1 MTTAKEQEYGAAAP
15 RKRNVGA
22 EPLGTRSGAGA
33 LRGTVSFWGG
43 FGLGNFGNE
52 ATLQAMLDSLRRFSP
67 GVYVNCI
74 CTDPLVTSANYNI
87 DCVPMN
93 GTLARIGIP
102 HNRAARLLRSIVVG
116 IPNEVYRWVQ
126 AFAALQGTKLLIVP
140 GTGLLTDAYGI
151 RSWGPYSIFKW
162 VLLAKLR
169 GCKVLFVS
177 VGAGPLHSR
186 ISRWL
191 VRQTLHL
198 ADFRSYR
205 DDETKTYL
213 MGIGA
218 PVTRDRVFP
227 DLAFSIAHDVEGSQE
242 APKRIRPL
250 VGLGLMLY
258 RRELSSD
265 FSGTSTYASYL
276 EQLVVFVEWLLRRDY
291 DIRLLIGELSDRSVV
306 AEFKTLLKNRLA
318 GYDEGRILDDPVVSV
333 EGLLAQIA
341 GTDFVVATRYHNV
354 LLALALGKPAISISF
369 HQKCTSLMKDMELLQ
384 YCQDIRD
391 LDAQRLIEQFCQ
403 LEKNAGSVKRMIG
416 ERVSRCREQL
426 EEQYE
431 MIFAGDTPK
440 IVRESQEMTNGSN

>member
-1 MTTAKEQEYGAAAP
+1 M
-15 RKRNVGA
+15 
-22 EPLGTRSGAGA
+22 
-33 LRGTVSFWGG
+33 
-43 FGLGNFGNE
+43 
-52 ATLQAMLDSLRRFSP
+52 
-67 GVYVNCI
+67 
-74 CTDPLVTSANYNI
+74 
-87 DCVPMN
+87 
-93 GTLARIGIP
+93 
-102 HNRAARLLRSIVVG
+102 
-116 IPNEVYRWVQ
+116 
-126 AFAALQGTKLLIVP
+126 
-140 GTGLLTDAYGI
+140 
-151 RSWGPYSIFKW
+151 
-162 VLLAKLR
+162 
-169 GCKVLFVS
+169 LFVS